1 MGSITTWILAMFL
14 LLEAQFC
21 HGRMLPSSLDFVGS
35 NFLLQ
40 GSPFL
45 FNGFN
50 SYWMMNVASDPGR
63 RHKVSEVFRE
73 ASATGLTVCR
83 TWAFGDGGDRA
94 LQISPG
100 VYDERVFQVL
110 LLLRI
115 VSLLRPINKQNMIR
129 IKNAYF

>member
-1 MGSITTWILAMFL
+1 MFL